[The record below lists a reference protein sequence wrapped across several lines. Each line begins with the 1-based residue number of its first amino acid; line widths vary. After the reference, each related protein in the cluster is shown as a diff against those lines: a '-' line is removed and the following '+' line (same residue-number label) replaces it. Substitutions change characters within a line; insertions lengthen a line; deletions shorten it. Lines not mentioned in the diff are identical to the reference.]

1 MDQHTDG
8 EQPKLEE
15 LSYNELKEYIRTK
28 GYDINLTQSADKLL
42 QAVESIEMG
51 EPEPQA
57 KPYEVTGNPPKH
69 DSLSEWLDS
78 LANQYGIKLFEY
90 AEKFGA
96 FKLYRLEKFKPNQ
109 QGKTEWQPDPDGVLR
124 HFEWASLMD
133 IAVTFGENDYP
144 GAPRNAAKYQ
154 APIKRQIKIKQFI

>member
-78 LANQYGIKLFEY
+78 RLISTALSYLNMLRSLAHSSFIGWRSSSLTNKARPSGNPTQ
-90 AEKFGA
+90 
-96 FKLYRLEKFKPNQ
+96 
-109 QGKTEWQPDPDGVLR
+109 T
-124 HFEWASLMD
+124 ASFV
-133 IAVTFGENDYP
+133 ISSG
-144 GAPRNAAKYQ
+144 Q
-154 APIKRQIKIKQFI
+154 A